1 MRRIAFAL
9 GVVFG
14 IAVLGAAPAGAG
26 DGASAEG
33 GSHLVLHDVF
43 GLQTLELQN
52 FGFNAKIKA
61 DGSADGWYTYREVD
75 DGSPISVDG
84 PVTCLTVIGEEAW
97 IGGIVAKSSD
107 PSIVGRGS
115 WWHVTDNGE
124 GANALP
130 DITTFLGV
138 GSLGETQTFCD
149 THPPYKHPFPIDG
162 GNIQV
167 GAP

>member
-75 DGSPISVDG
+75 DGSPIDLKEEQEHLYYVEKLQEITPPRSVPAAAPRPCRLTAG
-84 PVTCLTVIGEEAW
+84 SRSRTC
-97 IGGIVAKSSD
+97 SSR
-107 PSIVGRGS
+107 S
-115 WWHVTDNGE
+115 
-124 GANALP
+124 
-130 DITTFLGV
+130 
-138 GSLGETQTFCD
+138 
-149 THPPYKHPFPIDG
+149 
-162 GNIQV
+162 
-167 GAP
+167 APA